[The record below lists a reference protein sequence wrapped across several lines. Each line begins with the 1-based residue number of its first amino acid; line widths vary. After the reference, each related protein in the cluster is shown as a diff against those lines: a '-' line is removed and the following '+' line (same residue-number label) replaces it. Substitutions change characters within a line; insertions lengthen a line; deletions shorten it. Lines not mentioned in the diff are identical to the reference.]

1 MGKRKAEPWSEVG
14 SEAKSA
20 EPDNRSAEAPT
31 QQDQTVHTAS
41 SASPV
46 RSQGVLTCD
55 GAGTTSDVA
64 PQGVEGC
71 TRYRLPTDPIGTERL
86 TSPTVTEET
95 ASPTAVAAKN
105 SAAANWFWLL
115 LERAGYEVW

>member
-14 SEAKSA
+14 LEAKST
-20 EPDNRSAEAPT
+20 ESNNKSIEAST

-46 RSQGVLTCD
+46 RPQGVLTCD
-55 GAGTTSDVA
+55 GAGATSDVA
-64 PQGVEGC
+64 PQGLRVAPG
-71 TRYRLPTDPIGTERL
+71 TGYRPTQLEQ
-86 TSPTVTEET
+86 TEET
-95 ASPTAVAAKN
+95 ASPTAVAAES

-115 LERAGYEVW
+115 LERAGYEV